1 MCKREAGF
9 TLIELMIVV
18 AIIGILA
25 AVALPAYQAYRQ
37 KAFNAMTISDVY
49 HLYLFENEFFN
60 DNGEF
65 VSVVVSDEQ
74 STGLISKNTTL
85 LNGTTALFEIRDLSR
100 DVDVAAN
107 VDTNKQTIIV
117 GGKHHASPIVL
128 AVDLD
133 DGSGYRY
140 KSISGAFTASTLP
153 AATNANDLA
162 SWPLY

>member
-1 MCKREAGF
+1 MHKREGGF
-9 TLIELMIVV
+9 TLIEMMIVV
-18 AIIGILA
+18 AIIGILT

-37 KAFNAMTISDVY
+37 KAYNAMAISDVY

-60 DNGEF
+60 DNTEF
-65 VSVVVSDEQ
+65 VPVVVSDKQ
-74 STGLISKNTTL
+74 ADGLISKNVTL
-85 LNGTTALFEIRDLSR
+85 ADGTTALFEIRDLSR

-107 VDTNKQTIIV
+107 VDALKQTIVV
-117 GGKHHASPIVL
+117 GGKHHSSPIVL

-133 DGSGYRY
+133 DGAGYRY
-140 KSISGAFTASTLP
+140 KSISGSFSAATLP